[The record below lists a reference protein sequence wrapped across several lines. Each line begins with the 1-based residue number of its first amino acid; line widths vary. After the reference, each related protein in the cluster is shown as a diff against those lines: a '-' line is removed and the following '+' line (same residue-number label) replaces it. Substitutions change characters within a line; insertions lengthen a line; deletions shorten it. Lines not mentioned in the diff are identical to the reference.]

1 VSKAKK
7 IKSKKEKNTLQNQIQ
22 EKNKAYVL
30 FYASWCPYSQQFIPI
45 FQEYQ
50 KTNPKDCLS
59 INIEDKPEVC
69 ETYSIDYYPTVIL
82 FKKGKI
88 KKRLDAKPGIGL
100 NKKQLK
106 ELTQNQ

>member
-1 VSKAKK
+1 MSKAKK
-7 IKSKKEKNTLQNQIQ
+7 IKLKKGKNTLQNEIK

-30 FYASWCPYSQQFIPI
+30 FYASWCPYSQQVLPI

-50 KTNPKDCLS
+50 KNNPKDCLS
-59 INIEDKPEVC
+59 INIVDTPEVC
-69 ETYSIDYYPTVIL
+69 EAYSIDYYPTVIL
-82 FKKGKI
+82 FEKGKV

-106 ELTQNQ
+106 ELTKK